1 MTAGLA
7 SSSSDVDEPQA
18 PIPEFT
24 FFSGVP
30 GKSRIKTE
38 FEQLEFLGKGGFGNV
53 IKVSSTSKLS

>member
-1 MTAGLA
+1 MSGA
-7 SSSSDVDEPQA
+7 SVPDASEPQA

-53 IKVSSTSKLS
+53 IKVGS